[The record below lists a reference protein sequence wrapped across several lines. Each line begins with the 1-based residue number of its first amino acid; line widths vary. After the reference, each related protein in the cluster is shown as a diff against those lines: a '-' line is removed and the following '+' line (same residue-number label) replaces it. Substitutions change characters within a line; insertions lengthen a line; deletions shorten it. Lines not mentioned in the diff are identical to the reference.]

1 MFEQMDIS
9 ESIYEG
15 VVEPSYKNATLSDA
29 NHASNSRKKREEDAS
44 SKTQSA
50 MGERDGKL
58 RKQYSDFPSGE
69 SKTCLI
75 HDPSHSSDEWKFLGY
90 FGDKHS
96 NGKPTKNRGNNPEPS
111 KKTNKQ
117 QENNSIVNNVADEIL
132 LYETKRLITE
142 REAP

>member
-1 MFEQMDIS
+1 MS
-9 ESIYEG
+9 ERSG
-15 VVEPSYKNATLSDA
+15 K
-29 NHASNSRKKREEDAS
+29 SRKIYVYHTKGK
-44 SKTQSA
+44 SK
-50 MGERDGKL
+50 L
-58 RKQYSDFPSGE
+58 
-69 SKTCLI
+69 TCLI
-75 HDPSHSSDEWKFLGY
+75 HCPSNSSDEWKFLGY